1 MKKIR
6 ITEID
11 PKVMTQIGLYDEG
24 ATVACARMSVAST
37 AVTWIRH
44 LKLINK
50 HKDLI
55 EPLIHAKV
63 EDCFK
68 TELKEDD
75 DYIGGAYRETAV
87 RKKDK
92 TCAFRLV
99 GKRGCSL
106 FICGRRKGP
115 EEDSAYDM
123 QGLPITWHRGRLF
136 HRHAL
141 EKVLQVQGK
150 ARKGQNGAIA
160 LRDAEE
166 GDTGGLF
173 EIVEKKGRQ
182 KIDFTVKR

>member
-24 ATVACARMSVAST
+24 CYGSSCADECCQYGCDVDLAT
-37 AVTWIRH
+37 
-44 LKLINK
+44 LKLINR

-55 EPLIHAKV
+55 EPLIGAKV

-106 FICGRRKGP
+106 FYLWATKKAPKRIIPTICRVF
-115 EEDSAYDM
+115 
-123 QGLPITWHRGRLF
+123 PITWHRGRLF
-136 HRHAL
+136 IDTPLRKSCKCK
-141 EKVLQVQGK
+141 EKPAKG
-150 ARKGQNGAIA
+150 RKVPSLFETQKKEIRAV
-160 LRDAEE
+160 
-166 GDTGGLF
+166 F
-173 EIVEKKGRQ
+173 EIVEKKG
-182 KIDFTVKR
+182 KAKK